1 MVEVDEKTTLK
12 KLRIVTKAK
21 FKQQIQ
27 FQKVADQKYLIFNQS
42 HPSFTPEL
50 CFDWL
55 FDQKDEKF
63 VGSFLKKNLV
73 LLFEFCFI
81 S

>member
-27 FQKVADQKYLIFNQS
+27 IQKWVNKAAFSHSVEAVLNQSKFYLICRFACENQAMDPTLIKTFN
-42 HPSFTPEL
+42 
-50 CFDWL
+50 
-55 FDQKDEKF
+55 
-63 VGSFLKKNLV
+63 
-73 LLFEFCFI
+73 EFNPL
-81 S
+81 SK